1 MKNSTNIYDIDGEL
15 IRGIDDTHKWTADEV
30 KEKIEYY
37 RNKLNGL
44 DKEDKKA
51 ILYTTYMRNL
61 SNYLLILYSQ
71 MTKPQLKA
79 EIDKARREVTNEQ
92 IVKAIEELSKE
103 VNNDGET
110 AEDTTDEVPAHTP
123 EDNKDTA
130 DEKLGNDA
138 PIDGGNSDVHE
149 DGPKPEDDILVER
162 GPVMDEYVEF
172 EEVKDGE

>member
-15 IRGIDDTHKWTADEV
+15 IRGIDDTHKWTAEEV
-30 KEKIEYY
+30 KEKIEFY
-37 RNKLNGL
+37 RNKLNNL
-44 DKEDKKA
+44 DKDDKKA

-61 SNYLLILYSQ
+61 SNYLFILYSQ

-92 IVKAIEELSKE
+92 IAKAMEELSKE

-110 AEDTTDEVPAHTP
+110 VEDTTDEVPTHAP
-123 EDNKDTA
+123 KDNEDSA
-130 DEKLGNDA
+130 DEKPGNDA
-138 PIDGGNSDVHE
+138 PIDGGDSDVHE
-149 DGPKPEDDILVER
+149 ARPESEGDILVER
-162 GPVMDEYVEF
+162 ETVMDEYVPF